1 VNDLLFLSVVK
12 GALLSAALIAGPPI
26 FAALIVGFAV
36 ALFQAV
42 TQIQEMTLT
51 FVPKMVAIFVVLIL
65 FGGVITSRLSKE
77 TEQIYSLIAEYG
89 RAGNIR

>member
-12 GALLSAALIAGPPI
+12 GALLSAAFIAGPPI

-65 FGGVITSRLSKE
+65 FGGVITARLSKE

>member
-12 GALLSAALIAGPPI
+12 GALLSAAFIAGPPI

-51 FVPKMVAIFVVLIL
+51 FVPKMVAIFIVLIL
-65 FGGVITSRLSKE
+65 FGGVITARLSKE